1 MIVIT
6 EQPPNKNVI
15 PELTQIV
22 LEGVVIKNT
31 NDMDFRFMDGTIRKV
46 TLQSSRDFANREKFW
61 SAFALFKTII
71 IIV

>member
-46 TLQSSRDFANREKFW
+46 TL
-61 SAFALFKTII
+61 
-71 IIV
+71 